1 MKTKKNVLLLLTIF
15 VILIVAVLAGY
26 IRWHAL
32 TTLNVDY
39 DEDDYMRAA
48 QQFTTIFRNGD
59 WDELGETNYR
69 PEHPPLSKIVFGLSL
84 LPLPEKPLIADR
96 PTSAG
101 PNQYLPRDLLRNARI
116 TSAIFG
122 TLTAALVAL
131 VDPIGGFFLAIHAF
145 TTKYVSQVMLE
156 ALPAF
161 TSLLSAFFYVKWK
174 KRKNKG
180 YGWLIF
186 SGIFLGLTAA
196 SKYVYCVVGIAI
208 LVDWFN
214 LAIQKKE
221 IKKAIIPVIA
231 WGSLSLL
238 VFFAAN
244 PYFWADPFGRIKET
258 ILYYASYSSTA
269 TEVASAGYP
278 FWQPLV
284 YLFSTPKSWQP
295 EAILIA
301 LDPLITL
308 FAILGFTSQFKKQ
321 SLYPIWMIVALVFLF
336 IYPVKWAQYTVI
348 LTAPLCIIAGE
359 GVKITIFKPI
369 FHWFDRM
376 RTKKSEKR
384 IIEGNDTK
392 KALPWLIPGIIVFV
406 TFTILPLIFE
416 IGVSFTN
423 FNSISIKDGFEG
435 GIFREVWGGLTGKIN
450 PVETEFPFREKLV
463 GYIGTNAY
471 PSMLRYIT
479 DSGILFFNL
488 FWTISSVALQTLLG
502 LVAALLLRQ
511 KKVFMKKG
519 WEILFILPWAI
530 PEMIGALMWVNVF
543 QPETGWLSLGVS
555 QFGSSFP
562 FSFLNGWQNSSSMQ
576 LLVLLIAGVWY
587 GFPFMMLAASAGLKL
602 LPNEVYD
609 AAAID
614 GANGFNIFRWITCP
628 MLLPLLIPA
637 VIIRSIF
644 AFNQFYLFQV
654 FPAGQLTLAGL
665 SYNFFNPSGF
675 FINGQ
680 FAVSAVI
687 NIITVV
693 FLVIFVVIL
702 NKWSNASEGVTYA

>member
-1 MKTKKNVLLLLTIF
+1 MVNNKKGIKLLMVFAI
-15 VILIVAVLAGY
+15 IIVAALAGF

-39 DEDDYMRAA
+39 DEDDYLRAA
-48 QQFTTIFRNGD
+48 QQYTTIFRTGD
-59 WDELGETNYR
+59 WDALTETNYR
-69 PEHPPLSKIVFGLSL
+69 PEHPPLAKIVFGISL
-84 LPLPEKPLIADR
+84 LPLPEKPLIVDR

-122 TLTAALVAL
+122 TLTAILVAL
-131 VDPIGGFFLAIHAF
+131 VDPVGGFFLAIHAF

-156 ALPAF
+156 ALPGF
-161 TSLLSAFFYVKWK
+161 TSLLSAFAYIQWK
-174 KRKNKG
+174 KRKNKSV
-180 YGWLIF
+180 GWLILA
-186 SGIFLGLTAA
+186 GLFLGLTAA
-196 SKYVYCVVGIAI
+196 SKYIYCVVGIAI
-208 LVDWFN
+208 IVDWLI

-221 IKKAIIPVIA
+221 VKKAILPILG
-231 WGSLSLL
+231 WGAISIL

-244 PYFWADPFGRIKET
+244 PYFWVDPLGRLQET

-269 TEVASAGYP
+269 TEVNNAGYP

-295 EAILIA
+295 NSILVA
-301 LDPLITL
+301 VDPLITI
-308 FAILGFTSQFKKQ
+308 FAILGFKSQIKKQ
-321 SLYPIWMIVALVFLF
+321 SLYAIWVLIALSFLF
-336 IYPVKWAQYTVI
+336 IYPVKWAQYVVI

-359 GVKITIFKPI
+359 GFNKTILSPI
-369 FHWFDRM
+369 SSWFSRM
-376 RTKKSEKR
+376 RIKKSESKAV
-384 IIEGNDTK
+384 EGNDTK
-392 KALPWLIPGIIVFV
+392 KALPWLIPGITVFV
-406 TFTILPLIFE
+406 AFTILPLVFG
-416 IGVSFTN
+416 IGVSLTN
-423 FNSISIKDGFEG
+423 FNSVSIKDGFGG
-435 GIFREVWGGLTGKIN
+435 GIFREVWSGLTGKVK
-450 PVETEFPFREKLV
+450 PVETEFPFRDKEV

-471 PSMLRYIT
+471 PSTMHYLT
-479 DSGILFFNL
+479 NSGVLFFNF
-488 FWTISSVALQTLLG
+488 FWTIVSVTLQTFLG

-511 KKVFMKKG
+511 NKVFLKKG

-543 QPETGWLSLGVS
+543 QPVTGWLSLGIS
-555 QFGSSFP
+555 QFGSGFP
-562 FSFLNGWQNSSSMQ
+562 FSFLNGWQNSSEMQ
-576 LLVLLIAGVWY
+576 MLVLLIAGVWY

-609 AAAID
+609 ASAMD
-614 GANGFNIFRWITCP
+614 GANGFNKFRWITWP

-654 FPAGQLTLAGL
+654 FPTGQLTMAGL

-680 FAVSAVI
+680 FAISAVI
-687 NIITVV
+687 NVITVG
-693 FLVIFVVIL
+693 FLVIFVMIL

>member
-1 MKTKKNVLLLLTIF
+1 MVF
-15 VILIVAVLAGY
+15 GILIVAALAGT

-39 DEDDYMRAA
+39 DEDDYLRAA
-48 QQFTTIFRNGD
+48 QQYTTIIRAGD
-59 WDELGETNYR
+59 WDALKETNYR
-69 PEHPPLSKIVFGLSL
+69 SEHPPLAKIVFGISL
-84 LPLPEKPLIADR
+84 LPLPEKTLIADR

-131 VDPIGGFFLAIHAF
+131 VDPVGGFFLAIHAF

-161 TSLLSAFFYVKWK
+161 TSILSAFFYIQWK
-174 KRKNKG
+174 KRRRKEFA
-180 YGWLIF
+180 WLIA
-186 SGIFLGLTAA
+186 SGLFLGLTAA
-196 SKYVYCVVGIAI
+196 SKYIYCVVGIAI
-208 LVDWFN
+208 IIDWMIV
-214 LAIQKKE
+214 AIQSKE
-221 IKKAIIPVIA
+221 IKKTIIPLLG
-231 WGSLSLL
+231 WGLFSIV

-258 ILYYASYSSTA
+258 LVYYSSYSTTA
-269 TEVASAGYP
+269 TEVTSAGYP

-295 EAILIA
+295 NAILVA
-301 LDPLITL
+301 VDPLITL
-308 FAILGFTSQFKKQ
+308 FAILGFKSQLKKQ
-321 SLYPIWMIVALVFLF
+321 SLYSIWVLVALVFLF
-336 IYPVKWAQYTVI
+336 IYPVKWAQYVVI
-348 LTAPLCIIAGE
+348 LTAPLCIMAGE
-359 GVKITIFKPI
+359 GFKNTILIPILNWLSQIRIT
-369 FHWFDRM
+369 
-376 RTKKSEKR
+376 KSNSIAVVR
-384 IIEGNDTK
+384 YDTK

-406 TFTILPLIFE
+406 LFTILPLIFE
-416 IGVSFTN
+416 VGVSLTD

-435 GIFREVWGGLTGKIN
+435 GIFREVWGAFTGKIQS
-450 PVETEFPFREKLV
+450 VDTEFPFREKMV
-463 GYIGTNAY
+463 SFIGTSAY
-471 PSMLRYIT
+471 PIVLRSVT
-479 DSGILFFNL
+479 DNGILFFNL
-488 FWTISSVALQTLLG
+488 FWTVASVGLQTMLG
-502 LVAALLLRQ
+502 LLAALLLKQ

-555 QFGSSFP
+555 QYGTSFP

-576 LLVLLIAGVWY
+576 MLVLLIAGVWY

-602 LPNEVYD
+602 LPKEVYD

-614 GANGFNIFRWITCP
+614 GANGIKVFRWITWP
-628 MLLPLLIPA
+628 MLVPLLVPA

-654 FPAGQLTLAGL
+654 FPTGQLTLAGL
-665 SYNFFNPSGF
+665 SYNLFNPSGF

-680 FAVSAVI
+680 FAISAVI
-687 NIITVV
+687 NVITVV
-693 FLVIFVVIL
+693 ILVIFVVIL

>member
-1 MKTKKNVLLLLTIF
+1 MVNNKKGIKLLMVLAI
-15 VILIVAVLAGY
+15 IIVAALAGF

-39 DEDDYMRAA
+39 DEDDYLRAA
-48 QQFTTIFRNGD
+48 QQYTTIFRTGD
-59 WDELGETNYR
+59 WDSLTETNYR
-69 PEHPPLSKIVFGLSL
+69 SEHPPLAKIVFGISL
-84 LPLPEKPLIADR
+84 LPLPEKTLIADR

-122 TLTAALVAL
+122 TLTAILVAL
-131 VDPIGGFFLAIHAF
+131 VDPVGGFFLAIHAF

-161 TSLLSAFFYVKWK
+161 TSLLSAFAYIQWK
-174 KRKNKG
+174 KRKNKSF
-180 YGWLIF
+180 GWLILA
-186 SGIFLGLTAA
+186 GLFLGLTAA
-196 SKYVYCVVGIAI
+196 SKYIYCVVGIAI
-208 LVDWFN
+208 LVDWLI

-221 IKKAIIPVIA
+221 VKKAILPILG
-231 WGSLSLL
+231 WGAISIL
-238 VFFAAN
+238 VFFATN
-244 PYFWADPFGRIKET
+244 PYFWANPLGRLQET

-269 TEVASAGYP
+269 SEVTNAGYP

-284 YLFSTPKSWQP
+284 YLFSTPKLWQP
-295 EAILIA
+295 NSILVA
-301 LDPLITL
+301 VDPLITL
-308 FAILGFTSQFKKQ
+308 FAILGFKSQIKKQ
-321 SLYPIWMIVALVFLF
+321 PLYAIWVFIALAFLF
-336 IYPVKWAQYTVI
+336 IYPVKWAQYVVI

-359 GVKITIFKPI
+359 GFNKTILSPI
-369 FHWFDRM
+369 SSWFSRM
-376 RTKKSEKR
+376 RLKKSENR
-384 IIEGNDTK
+384 AVEGNDTK

-406 TFTILPLIFE
+406 VFTLLPLVFE
-416 IGVSFTN
+416 IGVSLTN
-423 FNSISIKDGFEG
+423 FNSVSIKDGFEG
-435 GIFREVWGGLTGKIN
+435 GIFREVWGGLIGKVK
-450 PVETEFPFREKLV
+450 PLETDFPFREKVV
-463 GYIGTNAY
+463 GFIGTNAY
-471 PSMLRYIT
+471 PSTMNYLT
-479 DSGILFFNL
+479 DSGVLFFNI
-488 FWTISSVALQTLLG
+488 FWTIVSVALQSFLG

-511 KKVFMKKG
+511 NKVFLKKG

-543 QPETGWLSLGVS
+543 QPVTGWLSLGVS

-562 FSFLNGWQNSSSMQ
+562 FSFLNGWQNSSEMQ
-576 LLVLLIAGVWY
+576 ILVLLIAGVWY

-609 AAAID
+609 ASAMD
-614 GANGFNIFRWITCP
+614 GATGFNKFRWITWP
-628 MLLPLLIPA
+628 LLLPLIIPA

-654 FPAGQLTLAGL
+654 FPTGQLTMAGL

-680 FAVSAVI
+680 FAISAVI
-687 NIITVV
+687 NVITVG
-693 FLVIFVVIL
+693 FLVIFVMIL
-702 NKWSNASEGVTYA
+702 NKWSKASEGVTYA